1 MLAEAIPSSS
11 PFDIASQWFIPVGVL
26 VVLIF
31 AYRRN
36 VPVYESFVAGAK
48 EGFDTAVR
56 IIPYLV
62 AILFVIGVFQA
73 SGAFDELKRRLGWLM
88 DCAGLQAHKDILEL
102 VPLALIR
109 PLSGGGARGVL
120 ADILGRYGPDSFL
133 GMTASIMQG
142 STETTF
148 YILTIYY
155 GAVGI
160 KKIRHTLAA
169 CLIADAAG
177 MIAAV
182 VLGYLFFR

>member
-1 MLAEAIPSSS
+1 MLAETTTAS
-11 PFDIASQWFIPVGVL
+11 PLDLVSQWFIPAGVL
-26 VVLIF
+26 VVLI
-31 AYRRN
+31 AARRRK
-36 VPVYESFVAGAK
+36 VPVYESFIAGAK

-73 SGAFDELKRRLGWLM
+73 GGAFEEITRRLTKGM
-88 DCAGLQAHKDILEL
+88 ESVGLGAHKDVLEL

-120 ADILGRYGPDSFL
+120 ADILGRHGPDSFL
-133 GMTASIMQG
+133 GMTASVMQG

-160 KKIRHTLAA
+160 KRIRHTLAA
-169 CLIADAAG
+169 CLIADAVG
-177 MIAAV
+177 LTAAV
-182 VLGYLFFR
+182 VVGYLFFR